1 MEGTIKALSVNEVK
15 INGKQIILR
24 RIAEGSTALG

>member
-1 MEGTIKALSVNEVK
+1 MEGARKALSVNEVK

-24 RIAEGSTALG
+24 RIAGGLPALG

>member
-1 MEGTIKALSVNEVK
+1 MEGTRKALSVIEVK

-24 RIAEGSTALG
+24 RIAEGAPTLG